1 MAKTLKDFLE
11 GYLKVKSADEQ
22 KFIDKHVTAKN
33 PDRNGNGD
41 DVFGA
46 SKVKTIDRRKERKGY
61 NPGEDEK
68 VYEAVETE
76 RVKHPVGQR
85 PKGPGWVL
93 KSAGEQTGKDHNVWE
108 RKFKRVGTTNEE
120 LKGGQKKI
128 DKNHN
133 GKLDAHDFLLLRKK
147 KKVAEEAEQ
156 IDELSRQT
164 TSSYFNKA
172 MNNRSAAN
180 RAGNTALAAKRT
192 AGMATA
198 NDKMNPSGK
207 SKIAAAG
214 TIREEEVEQIAEL
227 STGTLQSYRKK
238 ARAQGNKI
246 IDNMKVGGGDWSKD
260 QVNTKTL
267 RKRAAG
273 AQASGKQLVKRGESL
288 KTEEADQIDE
298 SAKIA
303 AHLIKRYGD
312 NVSKSHV
319 RSAAND
325 FGVDASK
332 LAKAVRAKLG
342 KNTLGEEVEQIDE
355 LSRQTTSS
363 YFNKAMNN
371 RSAANRAGNTALA
384 AKRTAGMATA
394 NDKMN
399 PSGKSK
405 IAAAGTIREEEVEQI
420 AELSTGT
427 LQSYRK
433 KARAQGNKIIDNM
446 KVGGGDWSKDQVNT
460 KTLRKRAAGAQ
471 ASGKQLVKRGE
482 SLKTEE
488 ADQIDESA
496 KIAAH
501 LIKRYGDNVS
511 KSHVRSAANDF
522 GVDASKLA
530 KAVRAKLGKNTLG
543 EEAEQIDEAGYSA
556 KAARAGKDLGKPGK
570 NFSKIASAAAKKY
583 GSKAAGG
590 RVAGAI
596 LAKLRKEEKLAELIA
611 DLSESHQR
619 TMTNVFEKLNED
631 NKSKFLEACDTPDGV
646 EQMLDFAINHRGE

>member
-22 KFIDKHVTAKN
+22 KFVDKHVTAKN
-33 PDRNGNGD
+33 PDRNGKGD

-46 SKVKTIDRRKERKGY
+46 SKVKTIDRRQERKGY
-61 NPGEDEK
+61 NPGEDEQ

-147 KKVAEEAEQ
+147 KKVAEEA
-156 IDELSRQT
+156 
-164 TSSYFNKA
+164 
-172 MNNRSAAN
+172 
-180 RAGNTALAAKRT
+180 
-192 AGMATA
+192 
-198 NDKMNPSGK
+198 
-207 SKIAAAG
+207 
-214 TIREEEVEQIAEL
+214 
-227 STGTLQSYRKK
+227 
-238 ARAQGNKI
+238 
-246 IDNMKVGGGDWSKD
+246 
-260 QVNTKTL
+260 
-267 RKRAAG
+267 
-273 AQASGKQLVKRGESL
+273 
-288 KTEEADQIDE
+288 
-298 SAKIA
+298 
-303 AHLIKRYGD
+303 
-312 NVSKSHV
+312 
-319 RSAAND
+319 
-325 FGVDASK
+325 
-332 LAKAVRAKLG
+332 
-342 KNTLGEEVEQIDE
+342 EQIDE